1 MVHNTKFILKDSD
14 GDGIIQFRW
23 NNKHTGASVDLVDM
37 FDNEVNAVF
46 FKADLL
52 IKLKQI
58 ISKLES
64 EVELA

>member
-23 NNKHTGASVDLVDM
+23 NNKHTGVSVDLVDM